1 MPESHS
7 NQGLSRR
14 SALSRLIIGGMAAL
28 AAACAAPA
36 PSGAPIPVAS
46 VAAGQPRSG
55 GTLRVG
61 VLGDL
66 LGLDGHLTTGL
77 DSLRRVWD
85 VISLLDD
92 KLNTVPVL
100 AASVDLTPD
109 ARQMTVKLR
118 PGVQFHTG
126 RELTSADV
134 AWNFNRLKDPKV
146 NPIYANLV
154 KPFAAIET
162 PDTSTLRV
170 QFDAPNPFVVD
181 ALPNLSIIDPASF
194 EHYGASKPVGTG
206 PFTFVEYVQGDHLT
220 LAKNPNYWDTGKPF
234 LDQLQVRIFTDPQAM
249 MTELEAG
256 TLDLALQPT
265 LNDWVRAQ
273 KDGRFQVLI
282 NQNSGNYLGAA
293 FNTTQPPT
301 DNTLIRQ
308 ALQFALD
315 RQRIVDTLWQGVE
328 KPLTLLWFPTSPAY
342 DAAKNATY
350 AFNLDRA
357 RARLA
362 QANASNIALDFN
374 YPSVSPDFGRVGQ
387 IWQAD
392 LDKIGVRLTLRPTD
406 PVALT
411 ASMQRQQ
418 YNGIAVGTGF
428 YGQLHGGV
436 VWTSPYFGP
445 VNNYAGFS
453 DDTYTQLT
461 LAVYSEADASKRR
474 PIYDAW
480 NDFIL
485 EKTPVTAIS
494 TQLPRAVAR
503 PNVRGMVYSIG
514 GNYLDLTSAWLA

>member
-1 MPESHS
+1 MTP
-7 NQGLSRR
+7 QRLTRR
-14 SALSRLIIGGMAAL
+14 AALGRLLIGGTAAL
-28 AAACAAPA
+28 AAACTTPAPSTAPA
-36 PSGAPIPVAS
+36 PTSLTT
-46 VAAGQPRSG
+46 GQPRSG

-85 VISLLDD
+85 VVSVLDD
-92 KLNTVPVL
+92 RLNTVPML

-109 ARQMTVKLR
+109 ARQMTLKLR

-126 RELTSADV
+126 RALTSADL

-154 KPFAAIET
+154 KPFAVIET
-162 PDTSTLRV
+162 PDTSTLHV

-181 ALPNLSIIDPASF
+181 ALPNLSILDPASF
-194 EHYGASKPVGTG
+194 EQYGPRKPVGSG
-206 PFTFVEYVQGDHLT
+206 PFTFVEYAQGDHLT
-220 LAKNPNYWDTGKPF
+220 LAKNPHYWDAGKPL
-234 LDQLQVRIFTDPQAM
+234 LDQLQVRIFSDPQAM
-249 MTELEAG
+249 MTQLEAG
-256 TLDLALQPT
+256 TLDVALQPT
-265 LNDWVRAQ
+265 LNDWLRAQ
-273 KDGRFQVLI
+273 KDDRFQALI
-282 NQNSGNYLGAA
+282 NQNSGNYMGAA

-301 DNTLIRQ
+301 DNVVIRQ

-315 RQRIVDTLWQGVE
+315 RQRIVDTIWQSVE

-350 AFNLDRA
+350 AFNLDTA
-357 RARLA
+357 QARLA
-362 QANASNIALDFN
+362 QANASNVALDFN
-374 YPSVSPDFGRVGQ
+374 YPAVSPDFGRVGQ

-392 LDKIGVRLTLRPTD
+392 LDKIGVRLTLKPTD
-406 PVALT
+406 PLALT

-418 YNGIAVGTGF
+418 YNGVAVGTGF

-445 VNNYAGFS
+445 VNNYAGYK
-453 DDTYTQLT
+453 DETYTQLT

-480 NDFIL
+480 NDYIL
-485 EKTPVTAIS
+485 DKTPVTAIS

-503 PNVRGMVYSIG
+503 PNVRDLAYSIG
-514 GNYLDLTSAWLA
+514 GNYLDLTGAWLA